1 MNVTYGPRFPGR
13 ARRARGPGPLMAGVA
28 AALLAAAVTGCGDS
42 ASSSSSAAI
51 GAGAGSAQSTG
62 SARLVQFAQCMRSH
76 GLANFPDPTAQGTFS
91 LPAGMTSSPQFASAN
106 RACRSLAPA
115 GSLSGQAP
123 TTQQLNQSVK
133 FVKCMRKHGELNFP
147 DPAPNGTFQLQ
158 GGVNP
163 IDPNAPQFKSAM
175 SACHTLLPPGSG
187 FGTGH

>member
-1 MNVTYGPRFPGR
+1 
-13 ARRARGPGPLMAGVA
+13 MAG
-28 AALLAAAVTGCGDS
+28 ALLTAVVVTTLPIAGCGDS
-42 ASSSSSAAI
+42 SGTSSSAAT
-51 GAGAGSAQSTG
+51 GAGTSSATPAG

-76 GLANFPDPTAQGTFS
+76 GLGNFPDPTAEGSFN
-91 LPAGMTSSPQFASAN
+91 LPAGMTSSPQFASAD
-106 RACRSLAPA
+106 RSCKSLAPA

-123 TTQQLNQSVK
+123 TTQQLRQTVK
-133 FVKCMRKHGELNFP
+133 FVNCMRKHGEPDFP
-147 DPAPNGTFQLQ
+147 DPGPNGTFVLS